1 MENSPI
7 KPSVRKQFLTKIYQ
21 RNTEISQET
30 EEHDEKNESF
40 NNPNSS
46 YSSINSSMIHE
57 SSESKSPVKMA
68 KRSSTPS
75 LSIYKRRKS
84 SSDNTLN
91 MKIFTEFLSDLL
103 HIENQIPQTIFNN
116 INSVTKALNDNFAKN
131 PEFSLQFYI
140 SMTGILNILNE
151 PYIINYEDLKAKVE
165 EAISLTNDGITEM
178 EQLTV
183 LKKHITKINLK
194 VITTLKKLLTSKEE
208 VQMISYAYLIFFSN
222 ADKDIEV
229 YPNKKIPPTSVLGV
243 MQKYTTMPGKMIQTC
258 RKVVEFIHKR
268 QIPSNCAKSS
278 QDVLQKINEQGVME
292 VDRSGGMLILYDYLK
307 ACLSYYWAYTQTPRS
322 GLSSSPSFSDKRIYE
337 CDEDIDQDAQ
347 DVSFTQTKGPRSK
360 KSSLN
365 ATPLKNKPKL
375 FDESRVVSE
384 PRISIEPR
392 ISAEPKIVAESR
404 NFFEPKPF
412 VEPQRLG
419 FSQQSVILKS
429 ESTKSI
435 INKDSF
441 ENALEERFK
450 DFLRAKNPGTLTN
463 VISRLHI
470 IDEFEREIRDELR
483 EKFLHRVLDETGF
496 EEEVRKAQA
505 E

>member
-1 MENSPI
+1 
-7 KPSVRKQFLTKIYQ
+7 
-21 RNTEISQET
+21 
-30 EEHDEKNESF
+30 
-40 NNPNSS
+40 
-46 YSSINSSMIHE
+46 
-57 SSESKSPVKMA
+57 
-68 KRSSTPS
+68 
-75 LSIYKRRKS
+75 
-84 SSDNTLN
+84 
-91 MKIFTEFLSDLL
+91 
-103 HIENQIPQTIFNN
+103 
-116 INSVTKALNDNFAKN
+116 
-131 PEFSLQFYI
+131 
-140 SMTGILNILNE
+140 
-151 PYIINYEDLKAKVE
+151 
-165 EAISLTNDGITEM
+165 
-178 EQLTV
+178 
-183 LKKHITKINLK
+183 
-194 VITTLKKLLTSKEE
+194 
-208 VQMISYAYLIFFSN
+208 MISYAYLIFFSN

-278 QDVLQKINEQGVME
+278 QELLQKINEQSVME
-292 VDRSGGMLILYDYLK
+292 IDRSGGMLILYDYLK

-322 GLSSSPSFSDKRIYE
+322 GLSPSPSMSDKRIYE
-337 CDEDIDQDAQ
+337 CDEDLDQSPQ
-347 DVSFTQTKGPRSK
+347 DTSFTQAKGPRSK

-375 FDESRVVSE
+375 LTDSRVVSE
-384 PRISIEPR
+384 PRISAEPR
-392 ISAEPKIVAESR
+392 VISESR
-404 NFFEPKPF
+404 NFFEPRPP

-419 FSQQSVILKS
+419 FSQQSLISKS

-435 INKDSF
+435 ITKDSF

-450 DFLRAKNPGTLTN
+450 EFLRAKNPTTMTS